1 MFAQIRDAAL
11 HYFEKK
17 TPAQIRA
24 GTDDSVRV
32 KDLRHM
38 LTSMGEKLTRDEMDE
53 LLKELPVYYYSIFI
67 NHLFSVSTNAFSLRN
82 IMDNIEMKSN
92 Q

>member
-53 LLKELPVYYYSIFI
+53 LLKELPV
-67 NHLFSVSTNAFSLRN
+67 
-82 IMDNIEMKSN
+82 
-92 Q
+92 